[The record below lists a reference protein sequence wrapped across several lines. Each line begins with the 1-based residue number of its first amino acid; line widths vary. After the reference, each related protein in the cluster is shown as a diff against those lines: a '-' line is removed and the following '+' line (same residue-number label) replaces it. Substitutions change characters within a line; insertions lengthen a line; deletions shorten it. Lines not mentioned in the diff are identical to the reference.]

1 MNVTQ
6 SAPIIT
12 RRSLDQL
19 EDALTSCAQRINAS
33 EYELLV
39 LVREFD
45 IRQGWKA
52 WNLNNCAE
60 WLNLKCGITMNTA
73 REKVRVAMGLFN
85 LPLCSE
91 AFADGALSYS
101 KVRALSRV
109 ANPLNEE
116 ALLDYAIDAT
126 ASQVEDHCRQLRNV
140 QRRVST
146 ADANRIHNARRLSC
160 SHQGDGSMNISVQ
173 LSREAGELVMKAI
186 EIAMAAADDELEP
199 MHRKDL
205 TDIALE
211 YRDDS
216 EDENLDCTGDFFQ
229 KQADALVRIAQG
241 FLAGGTDKAT
251 STADHY
257 QVMLHVDGS
266 ALFAEE
272 GDESGKSD
280 LPIESVRRI
289 TCDASIIPL
298 TEDAQGNPLNVGRK
312 HRVVSASLR
321 RALLGRDRCCRYP
334 GCTHDKWLD
343 GHHVVH
349 WADAGETSLANM
361 MLLCSSHHRLLHEGG
376 YTIHKNFEGAWYF
389 RNGNGKVI
397 PEATGYRSNPSRE
410 GFMESGQSVDIDE
423 VCEEMPVYSYG

>member
-1 MNVTQ
+1 M
-6 SAPIIT
+6 S
-12 RRSLDQL
+12 
-19 EDALTSCAQRINAS
+19 
-33 EYELLV
+33 
-39 LVREFD
+39 
-45 IRQGWKA
+45 
-52 WNLNNCAE
+52 
-60 WLNLKCGITMNTA
+60 TA

-91 AFADGALSYS
+91 AFADGTLSYS

-109 ANPLNEE
+109 VNPTNEE

-146 ADANRIHNARRLSC
+146 RDANRIHHAQRLSC
-160 SHQGDGSMNISVQ
+160 SHNDDGSMNISVQ
-173 LSREAGELVMKAI
+173 LSLEAGELVMKAI
-186 EIAMAAADDELEP
+186 EIAMTAADNELEA

-216 EDENLDCTGDFFQ
+216 EDENLDCSGDFFK

-241 FLAGGTDKAT
+241 FLGGGQGKTT

-257 QVMLHVDGS
+257 QLMLHVDGS
-266 ALFAEE
+266 ALFADE

-289 TCDASIIPL
+289 ACDASIIPL
-298 TEDAQGNPLNVGRK
+298 TEDTQGNPLNVGRK
-312 HRVVSASLR
+312 HRVVSPSLK
-321 RALLGRDRCCRYP
+321 RALLGRDKCCRYP

-349 WADAGETSLANM
+349 WADGGETSLENM
-361 MLLCSSHHRLLHEGG
+361 LMLCSLCRAQHKLHYADSNIMPRGLLQTMFPRE
-376 YTIHKNFEGAWYF
+376 
-389 RNGNGKVI
+389 VI
-397 PEATGYRSNPSRE
+397 
-410 GFMESGQSVDIDE
+410 ES
-423 VCEEMPVYSYG
+423 CAA